1 MSYYVVHPVTKNPM
15 YNPIV
20 IRRRSFLKPVNR
32 QEWTINNIRTKKF
45 WIYDIPSPG
54 QFPKSVFEK
63 YLAKLNIHRNNSTFY
78 L

>member
-1 MSYYVVHPVTKNPM
+1 MSYYVVHPITENPI
-15 YNPIV
+15 YNPTV
-20 IRRRSFLKPVNR
+20 IKRRSFHKSVDR
-32 QEWTINNIRTKKF
+32 QERTINNKF